1 MPLWYGFLLI
11 FFAVLVIATIAACVT
26 YVQKYKRNAEQIA
39 LDKEA
44 LKLQFD
50 QVRKEKL
57 DLSDK
62 FEQLQSQEK
71 TFRVAYEDWKSKY
84 ESIEHK
90 YLQLRREFDQMG
102 NTQQTTDKSSP
113 QFSESIQQLDD
124 KLESLS
130 QQIQTL
136 TQTPQHSDPELVSEM
151 RSLLNQH
158 MLILQQVI
166 GEETFTKLTL
176 SHVAPTDPLGWIVGI
191 DENVKEKLVSSGIRS
206 FEQIAE
212 ISQKEMR
219 NWFVLFED
227 VDQNLIESWPL
238 QAQAILQTKNKDKT
252 EQV

>member
-1 MPLWYGFLLI
+1 
-11 FFAVLVIATIAACVT
+11 
-26 YVQKYKRNAEQIA
+26 
-39 LDKEA
+39 
-44 LKLQFD
+44 
-50 QVRKEKL
+50 
-57 DLSDK
+57 
-62 FEQLQSQEK
+62 
-71 TFRVAYEDWKSKY
+71 
-84 ESIEHK
+84 
-90 YLQLRREFDQMG
+90 
-102 NTQQTTDKSSP
+102 
-113 QFSESIQQLDD
+113 
-124 KLESLS
+124 
-130 QQIQTL
+130 
-136 TQTPQHSDPELVSEM
+136 
-151 RSLLNQH
+151 

-176 SHVAPTDPLGWIVGI
+176 SHVAPTDPLVWIVGI